1 MKKDIKKFAVLSLL
15 FLLTNLFTANL
26 FKTVVAKNI
35 TLIGSDHILIDDII
49 ENTSLKIPTKLI
61 FIKTK
66 LIEKELKQ
74 NFSLKQISI
83 TRKIFPFGLTI
94 YIKQRVPVAFAEKI
108 VEDKVVEGFV
118 DIEGIFI
125 GKRYL
130 PYEERLKNTIKIFGW
145 NNEYKNFISKIL
157 KSYSKSDDLKA
168 INISS
173 EGFITLEDKKLE
185 KIFLGSKPQEINQQL
200 IFIND
205 IKNQLSK
212 IKLQKKVKSLD
223 LSDPF
228 NPQIKVFIP

>member
-1 MKKDIKKFAVLSLL
+1 M
-15 FLLTNLFTANL
+15 
-26 FKTVVAKNI
+26 
-35 TLIGSDHILIDDII
+35 
-49 ENTSLKIPTKLI
+49 
-61 FIKTK
+61 
-66 LIEKELKQ
+66 
-74 NFSLKQISI
+74 
-83 TRKIFPFGLTI
+83 
-94 YIKQRVPVAFAEKI
+94 
-108 VEDKVVEGFV
+108 VEGFV

-212 IKLQKKVKSLD
+212 IK
-223 LSDPF
+223 
-228 NPQIKVFIP
+228 